1 MSVGSWSVGSWS
13 ALLGRQVGP
22 FAQIRLHARLH
33 LFCGSGQA
41 DWSGVSVEEKW
52 RITGKGLLS
61 CFVYTGLVPGF
72 CTARCQKGGRGRP
85 STVAAAAGRPSTA
98 SQSPAER
105 SAAAACSRS
114 LEARRWVLHPH
125 RRVPEEKRPALAG
138 ALVSH
143 CRPSI
148 AAATV

>member
-1 MSVGSWSVGSWS
+1 MTHVKSLFRIPTKKYVSWVWSVGSWS

-61 CFVYTGLVPGF
+61 NSVYTGVVPGF
-72 CTARCQKGGRGRP
+72 G
-85 STVAAAAGRPSTA
+85 
-98 SQSPAER
+98 E
-105 SAAAACSRS
+105 
-114 LEARRWVLHPH
+114 L
-125 RRVPEEKRPALAG
+125 
-138 ALVSH
+138 
-143 CRPSI
+143 
-148 AAATV
+148 